1 MVWLHLLRVTQQYC
15 LAYMAAASTLQNLT
29 PDSFPSPTEG
39 RSSPTNTPVF
49 PPVPLSYQVLHGSVS
64 SFPLFKYSCLLSAG
78 ILHALLCEGIFL
90 MYLWREMYSMS
101 TYSPTILFSA
111 ISFFLKWK
119 QYSMYVYTIF

>member
-78 ILHALLCEGIFL
+78 IQHALLC
-90 MYLWREMYSMS
+90 
-101 TYSPTILFSA
+101 
-111 ISFFLKWK
+111 LK
-119 QYSMYVYTIF
+119 VYF